1 MTVVVGW
8 VRCGGCGE
16 VGEVWRR
23 WVGLAGP
30 LPADSGEGK
39 LSRPPSHLASY
50 IPQHLGGFPVPFFLY
65 PGPLTLFPVPC
76 SLFPVPWLPDSPFP
90 VP

>member
-1 MTVVVGW
+1 MERW
-8 VRCGGCGE
+8 VSCGGCGE

-50 IPQHLGGFPVPFFLY
+50 IPQHLGGFPKIFFNKFSVLGKVKTMY
-65 PGPLTLFPVPC
+65 
-76 SLFPVPWLPDSPFP
+76 
-90 VP
+90 